1 MKRGVRRILAVTG
14 VLCIGL
20 AVAAAWFLAKAMPI
34 GTGYVAKYLC
44 TSTFL
49 SKRDPQVVFVED
61 IKPVN
66 PLAKLVSWDI
76 DTVSQSVTATAFKVF
91 RSKAIFRQ
99 GCGCTLLAGTTE
111 ASLREQ
117 TFFKAG
123 ADVPPPSHLPAVPW
137 PKGSAGA
144 VDPATL
150 GVDSIKLNQALDD
163 AFTEPGTDTLRQ
175 TRAVA
180 VVYEGQLIA
189 ERYAPGF
196 GPDMPLL
203 GWSMSKS
210 VTNALVGVL
219 VHQGRLALEDP
230 VPVAEWQAAND
241 PRGKITLDQLMRM
254 SSGLAF
260 EEIYKPLADATDML
274 YGSDDFAAFAAG
286 QPLAAA
292 PDEKWVYSS
301 GTANI
306 IARIVRHEAEKQAV
320 DYYRFIN
327 ESLFNRIGMAS
338 AIMEPDPSGTVVGS
352 SYTVATVRDWARFGL
367 LYLQGGVWDGRQ
379 VLPEGWV
386 EYTTTPTPK
395 APKGEY
401 GALFWLNA
409 GEPGHP
415 DNRLWPHAPLDAYA
429 AQGFQEQKVI
439 VIPSKKLVLVR
450 FGATAPRSAWD
461 TDAFIADV
469 IRALPRSTVRLAF
482 GPDKSGQRPYLDGVT
497 SN

>member
-1 MKRGVRRILAVTG
+1 MKRGVKRFLAVMG
-14 VLCIGL
+14 VLLIGL
-20 AVAAAWFLAKAMPI
+20 AVAAVWFIAKAMPI

-44 TSTFL
+44 TSTFI
-49 SKRDPQVVFVED
+49 SKRDPKIVFAED
-61 IKPVN
+61 VKPVN

-76 DTVSQSVTATAFKVF
+76 DEESRTVTATAFRVF
-91 RSKAIFRQ
+91 QSKAIFRQ
-99 GCGCTLLAGTTE
+99 GCGCTLLAGATE

-117 TFFKAG
+117 TFFKPG
-123 ADVPPPSHLPAVPW
+123 ANSAPPPHTPALPW
-137 PKGSAGA
+137 PKGSGGA

-150 GVDSIKLNQALDD
+150 GVDSNKLEQALDN
-163 AFTEPGTDTLRQ
+163 AFAEPGTDALRQ

-196 GPDMPLL
+196 GPDMPLM

-219 VHQGRLALEDP
+219 VGQGRLALRESAP
-230 VPVAEWQAAND
+230 VSEWQSIDD
-241 PRGKITLDQLMRM
+241 PRRKITLDQLMRM

-274 YGSDDFAAFAAG
+274 YGSDDFAAFAAD

-292 PDEKWVYSS
+292 PDEKWNYSS

-306 IARIVRHEAEKQAV
+306 IARIVRHEAEKGAV
-320 DYYRFIN
+320 NYYRFIR
-327 ESLFNRIGMAS
+327 EALFDRIGMTS
-338 AIMEPDPSGTVVGS
+338 ALMEPDPSGTFVGS

-367 LYLQGGVWDGRQ
+367 LYLQDGVWDGER

-386 EYTTTPTPK
+386 KYTTTPTPK

-409 GEPGHP
+409 GAPG
-415 DNRLWPHAPLDAYA
+415 NRLWPHAPLDAYA

-439 VIPSKKLVLVR
+439 VIPSKNLVLVR

-469 IRALPRSTVRLAF
+469 IRALP
-482 GPDKSGQRPYLDGVT
+482 G
-497 SN
+497 